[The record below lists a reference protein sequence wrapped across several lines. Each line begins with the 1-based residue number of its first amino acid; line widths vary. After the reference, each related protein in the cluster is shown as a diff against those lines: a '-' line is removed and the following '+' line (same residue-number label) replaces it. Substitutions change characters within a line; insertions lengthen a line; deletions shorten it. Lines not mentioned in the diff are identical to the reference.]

1 MTDRAPLVKDI
12 EADVDTVAAGADAST
27 TIGRAPFAGI
37 VTAVT
42 YTPNA
47 QLNGA
52 DTDTRTVSIINK
64 GQDGN
69 GTTSVA
75 SKAFTSGVNA
85 NDFDETPI
93 TLSGTAGHLDVAEGD
108 ILAFVS
114 AHGGSTGLADPG
126 GHVKVSIN
134 RS

>member
-12 EADVDTVAAGADAST
+12 EADTDAVGAAADGSVTV
-27 TIGRAPFAGI
+27 GRAPFAGT
-37 VTAVT
+37 VTTVT

-52 DTDTRTVSIINK
+52 NTESRTLSVINK

-75 SKAFTSGVNA
+75 SKAFVSGTNA
-85 NDFDETPI
+85 NDFDETTI
-93 TLSGTAGHLDVAEGD
+93 TLNATPANLVVAEGD
-108 ILAFVS
+108 VLAFVS
-114 AHGGSTGLADPG
+114 THVGTTGLADPG
-126 GHVKVSIN
+126 GHVKISIS